1 MKKIIK
7 HRLRQFI
14 LLFFFIGNVGMLAAQ
29 SQRVT
34 IELKNATLKELF
46 SIVEKQTSYR
56 FAYRNVVLDE
66 SNDVSISVKN
76 KSVPEVLD
84 EVFKNKGLDYNIVSD
99 KSIVVFDKRPN
110 LGKSS
115 REQVTVKGIVYDETE
130 VPVIGANI
138 VVKGANVGTVSNID
152 GKFSIN
158 APADGVLE
166 VSYVGYNKEEVEI
179 NGRTSLR
186 IDIRPVVLDEVVVVA
201 YGTQKKS
208 SVTGAI
214 DVISSKTIEQ
224 VPVSNIAYSLQGT
237 VPGLIITDNGGK
249 PGIYSFAEYSC
260 NRNYEFYRT
269 IGYYRWCSGWTRGL
283 LCIELHGCGIRFCF
297 ERCFFCSYLWIEEHP
312 MAFYW

>member
-1 MKKIIK
+1 M
-7 HRLRQFI
+7 
-14 LLFFFIGNVGMLAAQ
+14 
-29 SQRVT
+29 
-34 IELKNATLKELF
+34 
-46 SIVEKQTSYR
+46 
-56 FAYRNVVLDE
+56 
-66 SNDVSISVKN
+66 
-76 KSVPEVLD
+76 
-84 EVFKNKGLDYNIVSD
+84 DYNIVSD

-201 YGTQKKS
+201 YGTQKS
-208 SVTGAI
+208 
-214 DVISSKTIEQ
+214 
-224 VPVSNIAYSLQGT
+224 PV
-237 VPGLIITDNGGK
+237 
-249 PGIYSFAEYSC
+249 
-260 NRNYEFYRT
+260 
-269 IGYYRWCSGWTRGL
+269 
-283 LCIELHGCGIRFCF
+283 
-297 ERCFFCSYLWIEEHP
+297 
-312 MAFYW
+312 

>member
-1 MKKIIK
+1 
-7 HRLRQFI
+7 
-14 LLFFFIGNVGMLAAQ
+14 MLAAQ

-138 VVKGANVGTVSNID
+138 VV
-152 GKFSIN
+152 
-158 APADGVLE
+158 
-166 VSYVGYNKEEVEI
+166 
-179 NGRTSLR
+179 
-186 IDIRPVVLDEVVVVA
+186 
-201 YGTQKKS
+201 
-208 SVTGAI
+208 
-214 DVISSKTIEQ
+214 
-224 VPVSNIAYSLQGT
+224 
-237 VPGLIITDNGGK
+237 
-249 PGIYSFAEYSC
+249 
-260 NRNYEFYRT
+260 
-269 IGYYRWCSGWTRGL
+269 
-283 LCIELHGCGIRFCF
+283 
-297 ERCFFCSYLWIEEHP
+297 
-312 MAFYW
+312 

>member
-1 MKKIIK
+1 
-7 HRLRQFI
+7 
-14 LLFFFIGNVGMLAAQ
+14 MLAAQ

-130 VPVIGANI
+130 VIGFGI
-138 VVKGANVGTVSNID
+138 KTL
-152 GKFSIN
+152 SI
-158 APADGVLE
+158 
-166 VSYVGYNKEEVEI
+166 
-179 NGRTSLR
+179 
-186 IDIRPVVLDEVVVVA
+186 
-201 YGTQKKS
+201 
-208 SVTGAI
+208 
-214 DVISSKTIEQ
+214 
-224 VPVSNIAYSLQGT
+224 
-237 VPGLIITDNGGK
+237 II
-249 PGIYSFAEYSC
+249 
-260 NRNYEFYRT
+260 
-269 IGYYRWCSGWTRGL
+269 
-283 LCIELHGCGIRFCF
+283 
-297 ERCFFCSYLWIEEHP
+297 
-312 MAFYW
+312 

>member
-201 YGTQKKS
+201 YGTQKS
-208 SVTGAI
+208 
-214 DVISSKTIEQ
+214 
-224 VPVSNIAYSLQGT
+224 PV
-237 VPGLIITDNGGK
+237 
-249 PGIYSFAEYSC
+249 
-260 NRNYEFYRT
+260 
-269 IGYYRWCSGWTRGL
+269 
-283 LCIELHGCGIRFCF
+283 
-297 ERCFFCSYLWIEEHP
+297 
-312 MAFYW
+312 

>member
-14 LLFFFIGNVGMLAAQ
+14 LLFFFIGNVGILAAQ

-56 FAYRNVVLDE
+56 FAYRNVVLDD
-66 SNDVSISVKN
+66 SNEISISVKN

-84 EVFKNKGLDYNIVSD
+84 EVFENKGLDYNIVSD
-99 KSIVVFDKRPN
+99 KSIVVFDKRLN
-110 LGKSS
+110 LDKSS

-138 VVKGANVGTVSNID
+138 IVKGANVGTVSNID

-208 SVTGAI
+208 SVMLFLRKRL
-214 DVISSKTIEQ
+214 SK
-224 VPVSNIAYSLQGT
+224 SRF
-237 VPGLIITDNGGK
+237 LI
-249 PGIYSFAEYSC
+249 
-260 NRNYEFYRT
+260 
-269 IGYYRWCSGWTRGL
+269 
-283 LCIELHGCGIRFCF
+283 
-297 ERCFFCSYLWIEEHP
+297 
-312 MAFYW
+312 